1 MIDFMNRIIESLQS
15 KHPVEGLT
23 HNFYRYPARFS
34 PELAREVILAL
45 SREGDV
51 VLDTFMGGGTTIVE
65 AVANGRIACGID
77 INSLSYFITK
87 VKTTPL
93 SSGDEGAILSWLGGI
108 LPSASA
114 GDTCSSNDTRLRNIP
129 DKAKQFF
136 SSALLT
142 IEDLRFPR
150 QRRFA
155 RCALMKLGQWAM
167 DCREELPTWGEM
179 KTHLLEDTVEML
191 HGLDDLVTAARN
203 HGIWKN
209 QITSKCFL
217 YLGSAN
223 NVVEVSLGRRM
234 PKPKLVLTSPPYP
247 GVHVLYHRWQIRG
260 RRETPA
266 PYWLA
271 DLRDG
276 HGASYYT
283 LGGRSRKG
291 QQEYFQRLTQAY
303 YSLKGAID
311 ADAVVVQLVAFS
323 DPEPQLSMFL
333 NSMASAGYEEL
344 KLFGSSDPDRPC
356 RQVPNRK
363 WYTQLGQKQPASHEI
378 LLAHR
383 PLKVN

>member
-1 MIDFMNRIIESLQS
+1 VSTIIESLQS

-34 PELAREVILAL
+34 PEFAREVILAL

-65 AVANGRIACGID
+65 ALANGRIACGID
-77 INSLSYFITK
+77 INSLSYFVTR

-93 SSGDEGAILSWLGGI
+93 SSGDERALLNWRGGI
-108 LPSASA
+108 LPFANA
-114 GDTCSSNDTRLRNIP
+114 GDTCPSNDTRLRNIP
-129 DKAKQFF
+129 DEAKQFF
-136 SSALLT
+136 RSALLT
-142 IEDLRFPR
+142 TEDLRFPR

-167 DCREELPTWGEM
+167 DCRKELPTWGEM
-179 KTHLLEDTVEML
+179 KSHLLQDTVEML
-191 HGLDDLVTAARN
+191 HGLDDLVSAARN
-203 HGIWKN
+203 HGIWKS
-209 QITSKCFL
+209 QITSRCFL
-217 YLGSAN
+217 YLGSVN
-223 NVVEVSLGRRM
+223 NVVEASLSRRM
-234 PKPKLVLTSPPYP
+234 PKPTLVLTSPPYP

-276 HGASYYT
+276 HGESYYT

-291 QQEYFQRLTQAY
+291 QQEYFQKLTQAY

-311 ADAVVVQLVAFS
+311 ANAVVVQLVAFS
-323 DPEPQLSMFL
+323 DPESQLPMFL
-333 NSMASAGYEEL
+333 NSMVSAGYEEL
-344 KLFGSSDPDRPC
+344 KLFGSSGPDRPC

-378 LLAHR
+378 LLTHR

>member
-1 MIDFMNRIIESLQS
+1 MIESTSKIIESLQS

-34 PELAREVILAL
+34 PEFAREVILAL
-45 SREGDV
+45 SLEGDV
-51 VLDTFMGGGTTIVE
+51 VLDTFMGGGTTVVE

-93 SSGDEGAILSWLGGI
+93 SSGDEGAILSWLEGI
-108 LPSASA
+108 LPSANA
-114 GDTCSSNDTRLRNIP
+114 EDTCLSNDTRLRNIP
-129 DKAKQFF
+129 DQAKQFF
-136 SSALLT
+136 SSALAT
-142 IEDLRFPR
+142 AMDLRFPR

-167 DCREELPTWGEM
+167 DCRERLPTWDEM
-179 KTHLLEDTVEML
+179 KKHLLEDMGEML
-191 HGLDDLVTAARN
+191 HGLDSLAEAARS

-209 QITSKCFL
+209 QLTSRCFL
-217 YLGSAN
+217 YMGCAAD
-223 NVVEVSLGRRM
+223 VVQVSPGGRI

-247 GVHVLYHRWQIRG
+247 GVHVLYHRWQIKG

-276 HGASYYT
+276 HGESYYT

-291 QQEYFQRLTQAY
+291 QQEYFQKLTQTY
-303 YSLKGAID
+303 YSLRGAID
-311 ADAVVVQLVAFS
+311 ANAVVVQLVAFS
-323 DPEPQLSMFL
+323 ELESQLPMFL
-333 NSMASAGYEEL
+333 NSMVSAGYEEL
-344 KLFGSSDPDRPC
+344 NLFGSADSDRPC

-363 WYTQLGQKQPASHEI
+363 WYTQLGQKQSASHEI

-383 PLKVN
+383 LMKAN

>member
-1 MIDFMNRIIESLQS
+1 VSSIIESLQS

-34 PELAREVILAL
+34 PEFAREVILAL

-65 AVANGRIACGID
+65 ALANGRIACGID
-77 INSLSYFITK
+77 INSLSYFVTK

-93 SSGDEGAILSWLGGI
+93 SSGDERAILDWLGRI
-108 LPSASA
+108 PSSASG
-114 GDTCSSNDTRLRNIP
+114 GDTCSSNDNRLRNIP

-167 DCREELPTWGEM
+167 DCREESPTWGEM
-179 KTHLLEDTVEML
+179 KTRLLENTVEML
-191 HGLDDLVTAARN
+191 HGLDDLVNAAKN
-203 HGIWKN
+203 YGVWKN
-209 QITSKCFL
+209 KITSRCFL
-217 YLGSAN
+217 YVGSVD
-223 NVVEVSLGRRM
+223 NVVEVNLSRRS
-234 PKPKLVLTSPPYP
+234 PKPRLVLTSPPYP

-276 HGASYYT
+276 HGESYYT

-303 YSLKGAID
+303 CSLKGAID
-311 ADAVVVQLVAFS
+311 TNAVVVQLVGFS
-323 DPEPQLSMFL
+323 HPESQLPMFL
-333 NSMASAGYEEL
+333 NSMVSAGYEEVRL
-344 KLFGSSDPDRPC
+344 LGSSCFDRPW

-363 WYTQLGQKQPASHEI
+363 WYTQLGQRQPASHEI

-383 PLKVN
+383 PSGVG